1 MNKVINILKPTGMTS
16 HDVVSAVRKILNTKK
31 VGHTGT
37 LDPDA
42 SGVLPICVGKSTKIS
57 EFILNK
63 DKEYLCEVTL
73 GISTDTYDS
82 SGAITKK
89 YEDEIDFS
97 IEDIEKAFD
106 TQRGDIEQLPPVYSA
121 LKVNGKRM
129 CDLVRSGREDE
140 IVRKTRKVKIKSIDI
155 INYDKNKILFRVE
168 CSKGTYVRSICH
180 DIGEELG
187 CGAHMSMLIRTASG
201 IFKIEDSI
209 TLEQLQ
215 EISTSG
221 KEVDDVLGIEVDA
234 VLNEYKYVF
243 LQDNALKYYING
255 GAIDERRFL
264 KSDFGKEDEFVRV
277 YGNDE
282 FIGVGKLNK
291 TNNITSVKSVK
302 MFL

>member
-1 MNKVINILKPTGMTS
+1 MDKVINILKPTGMTS

-42 SGVLPICVGKSTKIS
+42 SGVLPICVGKATKVS

-63 DKEYLCEVTL
+63 DKEYLCEMTL

-82 SGAITKK
+82 SGTILNRSKDIYFDK
-89 YEDEIDFS
+89 D
-97 IEDIEKAFD
+97 DIEKAFD
-106 TQRGDIEQLPPVYSA
+106 KQRGEIEQFPPVYSA

-140 IVRKTRKVKIKSIDI
+140 IVLKSRKVNIKNLDI
-155 INYDKNKILFRVE
+155 LRFEKNKVVFKVE

-187 CGAHMSMLIRTASG
+187 CGAHMSLLIRTSSG
-201 IFKIEDSI
+201 MFKLEDSI
-209 TLEQLQ
+209 TLEELDSRYSDGTL
-215 EISTSG
+215 EEHLNNGDI
-221 KEVDDVLGIEVDA
+221 DFVLR
-234 VLNEYKYVF
+234 EYKYI
-243 LQDNALKYYING
+243 LLNDNALKYYTNG

-264 KSDFGKEDEFVRV
+264 KSDYSKEDEFVRV
-277 YGNDE
+277 YGKDV
-282 FIGVGKLNK
+282 FLGIGKL
-291 TNNITSVKSVK
+291 TRSNNITTVKSVK
-302 MFL
+302 MFV